1 MLEPK
6 TAQLL
11 HVEDDDLCLM
21 GLARAF
27 KAAKIANR
35 IYFAHDGIEALDM
48 LRGTNGRAR
57 LPRPFTVLLDLNMPR
72 MDGIE
77 FLKEVRKDEELKKSV
92 VFIMTTSNADEDKVA
107 AYNLGVAGYILKSNP
122 ANAFLEATALL
133 DTYWRVV
140 EFPAA

>member
-1 MLEPK
+1 MLEPR
-6 TAQLL
+6 TVQLL

-21 GLARAF
+21 GLQRAF
-27 KAAKIANR
+27 KVAKIANP
-35 IYFAHDGIEALDM
+35 IAFAHDGIDALDM
-48 LRGTNGRAR
+48 LRGTNGRTR
-57 LPRPFTVLLDLNMPR
+57 LPRPFIVLLDLNMPR
-72 MDGIE
+72 MNGIE
-77 FLKEVRKDEELKKSV
+77 FLKEVRKDEELKKSI
-92 VFIMTTSNADEDKVA
+92 VFVMTTSDADEDKVS

>member
-1 MLEPK
+1 MLEPR

-27 KAAKIANR
+27 KAAKIANP
-35 IYFAHDGIEALDM
+35 IYFAHDGIEALEM
-48 LRGTNGRAR
+48 LRGTNDRAR
-57 LPRPFTVLLDLNMPR
+57 LPRPFIVLLDLNMPR

-77 FLKEVRKDEELKKSV
+77 FLKEVRKDDELRKSI

>member
-1 MLEPK
+1 MLEPR
-6 TAQLL
+6 TAHLL
-11 HVEDDDLCLM
+11 HVEDDDICLM
-21 GLARAF
+21 GLERAF
-27 KAAKIANR
+27 KAAKIANP
-35 IYFAHDGIEALDM
+35 IHFALDGIEALEM

-57 LPRPFTVLLDLNMPR
+57 LPRPFIVLLDLNMPR

-77 FLKEVRKDEELKKSV
+77 FLKEVRKDEELKKSI

-140 EFPAA
+140 ELPAA